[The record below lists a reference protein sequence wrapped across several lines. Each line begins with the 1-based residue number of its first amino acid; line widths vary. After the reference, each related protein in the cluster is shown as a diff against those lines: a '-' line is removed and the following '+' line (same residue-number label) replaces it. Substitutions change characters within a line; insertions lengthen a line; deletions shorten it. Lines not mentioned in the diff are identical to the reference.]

1 MWSYRP
7 TLMLI
12 VGKRFSDITGLQNG
26 EVLGRFYMAV
36 LMLFATSLPT
46 LDLDILPVRSQRI
59 QDLHVTAT
67 AHFNNTCSTSNCS
80 NSIFSN
86 IQHTGTVAT
95 SLKAPITG
103 PKTKAP
109 TATALEA
116 TALLPTALTA

>member
-59 QDLHVTAT
+59 QDLQVTAM
-67 AHFNNTCSTSNCS
+67 AHFNNT
-80 NSIFSN
+80 
-86 IQHTGTVAT
+86 VRAAPAT
-95 SLKAPITG
+95 S
-103 PKTKAP
+103 
-109 TATALEA
+109 ATAFSA
-116 TALLPTALTA
+116 TYNIL